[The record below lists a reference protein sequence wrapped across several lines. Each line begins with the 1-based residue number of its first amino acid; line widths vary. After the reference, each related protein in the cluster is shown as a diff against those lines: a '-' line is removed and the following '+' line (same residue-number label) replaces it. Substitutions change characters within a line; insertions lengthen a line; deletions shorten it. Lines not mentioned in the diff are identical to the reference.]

1 MPTTQVYTEAEQ
13 TAILSL
19 QRQGARLVRM
29 KPDGKC
35 PSHNWG
41 GRIGRCLTQW
51 EAESWLRKNGRFAL
65 VPFSIGFSVL
75 DVDDGP
81 WQALASAY
89 PPHAV
94 INSRRLW
101 RRHLYYPNSEPRPN
115 AQKRNLHGC
124 LVDVYAQR
132 RDTSLC
138 GSLRPSWKPLRVRAR
153 VFSSP
158 GGPGGRVQPGG
169 LECLRIQCLIVRRR
183 SSCCC

>member
-65 VPFSIGFSVL
+65 VPFSIGF
-75 DVDDGP
+75 
-81 WQALASAY
+81 
-89 PPHAV
+89 
-94 INSRRLW
+94 
-101 RRHLYYPNSEPRPN
+101 E
-115 AQKRNLHGC
+115 
-124 LVDVYAQR
+124 
-132 RDTSLC
+132 
-138 GSLRPSWKPLRVRAR
+138 
-153 VFSSP
+153 
-158 GGPGGRVQPGG
+158 
-169 LECLRIQCLIVRRR
+169 R
-183 SSCCC
+183 S